1 MRFRTY
7 KLYKELQS
15 LYSKQFSSLSTLNTS
30 NVYKRHYPR
39 HPICVSSIVCL
50 YSSDHK
56 NSFQNIEKKA
66 EALKDAFEQRREKI
80 KDTEHKI
87 RLKGVEIVRDLKQ
100 HKELTSQK
108 LREKKDDIIK
118 DIRET
123 KAKVKE
129 KLEGVVERENVFT
142 VPNILCVMRIA
153 MSPYLGYV
161 ILQDNYNL
169 ALGLLT
175 FAGITDLLDG
185 WIARNWEGQA
195 SKMGSFLDPM
205 ADKVLIA
212 TLFICLTWQNLI
224 PLSLTLLIVGR
235 DAALVAAGFVIRY
248 ISLPPPR
255 TLSRYFDVT
264 HATAQLAPTFISK
277 VNTAIQLLLVGTT
290 LASPVFGYVDH
301 PALQVLFGVTATSTV
316 ISALSYLTSKDT
328 YKVLKKKL

>member
-1 MRFRTY
+1 MRFKTNRLF
-7 KLYKELQS
+7 KHFQS
-15 LYSKQFSSLSTLNTS
+15 FYCKQFSTIISLKNTTIKAHS
-30 NVYKRHYPR
+30 SREYLWHYSPFV
-39 HPICVSSIVCL
+39 CV
-50 YSSDHK
+50 YSSDTK
-56 NSFQNIEKKA
+56 KSFQNLEKRA
-66 EALKDAFEQRREKI
+66 EALKDAFEQKKEQIR
-80 KDTEHKI
+80 DTEQKI
-87 RLKGVEIVRDLKQ
+87 RLKSVEFVRDIKQ
-100 HKELTSQK
+100 HKNVTSKK
-108 LREKKDDIIK
+108 LRVKKEVLIK
-118 DIRET
+118 DILET

-129 KLEGVVERENVFT
+129 KIEGVVEKENVFT
-142 VPNILCVMRIA
+142 IPNILCFTRIA

-161 ILQDNYNL
+161 IMQDDYHL

-185 WIARNWEGQA
+185 WIARNWKGQA

-212 TLFICLTWQNLI
+212 TLFISLTCQNLI
-224 PLSLTLLIVGR
+224 PLALTLLIVAR
-235 DAALVAAGFVIRY
+235 DAALVSAGFVIRY

-301 PALQVLFGVTATSTV
+301 PALQALFGVTAGSTV
-316 ISALSYLTSKDT
+316 ISAISYLTNKDT
-328 YKVLKKKL
+328 YKVLKKL